1 MDRIP
6 GIFERPRGSDVWGA
20 DFRDGAGRRVRELA
34 GSRLAA
40 IRLLRTREDE
50 VKRGEY
56 VPRCS
61 WTFARL
67 ARAALDEKSLKSRPA
82 TIASNQIKFNRLI
95 PRIGHARVARLAA
108 APARLDGLLGELKR
122 AGLTNST
129 VNLYRSFLSGIFS
142 HGVKLG
148 LIPSNPIAKVEKY
161 PENPPRTRY
170 LSEDEEAV
178 LRKEFV
184 QNSHEWEFHLALYT
198 GMRRGE
204 QFFLRWAD
212 VDLEIARA
220 LAVGKTGPRTVEINS
235 EARRALLELQKI
247 SGAREFVCPD
257 NDGTAERDWRRWF
270 EIAVKRAGLKG
281 LHYHDIRHTFASR
294 ALKKGA
300 TIREVQELL
309 GHKTLKMTERYLHI
323 APSHLTAAAEKLVDP
338 GSTKRGKK

>member
-1 MDRIP
+1 VEKIR
-6 GIFERPRGSDVWGA
+6 GIFERPRGSGVWGA
-20 DFRDGAGRRVRELA
+20 DFRDGSGRRVRELA
-34 GSRLAA
+34 GSKPAA
-40 IRLLRTREDE
+40 IRLRRTREDE

-67 ARAALDEKSLKSRPA
+67 AREAMAEKSLRARPA
-82 TIASNQIKFNRLI
+82 TVESNRLRLDKLL
-95 PRIGHARVARLAA
+95 PRIGHSRVARLT
-108 APARLDGLLGELKR
+108 PARIEELLGELKR
-122 AGLTNST
+122 GRVLSNST
-129 VNLYRSFLSGIFS
+129 VNLYRSLLSSIFS

-148 LIPSNPIAKVEKY
+148 LIPANPIEKVEKY

-170 LSEDEEAV
+170 LSDEEEAR

-184 QNSHEWEFHLALYT
+184 QDSHEWEFHLALYA

-212 VDLEIARA
+212 VDLEINRA
-220 LAVGKTGPRTVEINS
+220 IAVGKTGPRTVEINS
-235 EARRALLELQKI
+235 EARLALLELQKI
-247 SGAREFVCPD
+247 SGARDFVCPD
-257 NDGTAERDWRRWF
+257 NDGSAERDWRRWF
-270 EIAVKRAGLKG
+270 EVAVKAAGIQKF
-281 LHYHDIRHTFASR
+281 HYHDVRHTFASR

-323 APSHLTAAAEKLVDP
+323 SPSHLTAAAEKMVEA
-338 GSTKRGKK
+338 KK